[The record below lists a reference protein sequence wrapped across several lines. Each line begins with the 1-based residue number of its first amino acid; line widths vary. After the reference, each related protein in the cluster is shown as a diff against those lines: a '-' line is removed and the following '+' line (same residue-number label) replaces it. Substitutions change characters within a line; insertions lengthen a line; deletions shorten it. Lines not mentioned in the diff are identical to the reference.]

1 MKMRA
6 MLMLLCS
13 LAAAPVWAVT
23 DSGEGEIRKVNT
35 EERQVILRHG
45 DWKGGHMA
53 AMTMAIPVAA
63 DINLN
68 NVQRGDRVAFEVKN
82 DSGQWVVTRLQ
93 PLSR

>member
-1 MKMRA
+1 M
-6 MLMLLCS
+6 
-13 LAAAPVWAVT
+13 WAVT

-45 DWKGGHMA
+45 DWKGGNMA

-68 NVQRGDRVAFEVKN
+68 KVQRGDRVAFEVKN